1 MSQTHIHPSAIIHP
15 KAEIADGVTIGPY
28 CVIGHSVKIG
38 SGTVLASHVVIDPYT
53 TVGSD
58 CDIAPFAVLGGKPQ
72 DHSYKDERSF
82 VEIGDRVLIREAATI
97 NRATGEDKVTRV
109 GDGSM
114 IMAYSH
120 LAHNV
125 VVGKEVTIANNVQ
138 LAGYVEI
145 GDYSFISGS
154 NVFHQFV
161 RMGRYSIMGGFSG
174 TRQDIPP
181 FSMTDGRLAT
191 VVGINKVG
199 LRRRGFS
206 QEERHRIR
214 KAFQMLWLTKSN
226 FPEALA
232 SVEEEMGFDPHIQ
245 ELLAFIKTSKRGIRR
260 PIIEASQL
268 EEPGLE
274 LDAAEDMLE
283 DEDMRRGRE
292 SALREVDHLEAYH
305 GAS

>member
-1 MSQTHIHPSAIIHP
+1 MTQTHIHPSAIIHP
-15 KAEIADGVTIGPY
+15 KAEIDDGVTIGPY

-53 TVGSD
+53 TVGSE
-58 CDIAPFAVLGGKPQ
+58 CDIASFAVLGGKPQ

-82 VEIGDRVLIREAATI
+82 VEVGNRVVIREAATI
-97 NRATGEDKVTRV
+97 NRATGEDKITRV

-125 VVGKEVTIANNVQ
+125 VVGQEVTIANNVQ
-138 LAGYVEI
+138 LAGYVEV

-161 RMGRYSIMGGFSG
+161 RMGKYSIMGGFSG

-199 LRRRGFS
+199 LRRRGFN
-206 QEERHRIR
+206 QEQRQRIR
-214 KAFQMLWLTKSN
+214 KAFQMLWFTKLN
-226 FPEALA
+226 FPEAMA

-245 ELLAFIKTSKRGIRR
+245 ELLTFIKTSKRGIRR

-268 EEPGLE
+268 DDPGQA
-274 LDAAEDMLE
+274 LDSAEDMLE

-292 SALREVDHLEAYH
+292 SALREQDHLEAYH
-305 GAS
+305 GAT